1 MEDIQINDIIY
12 ITEKAGEIIMKIYNE
27 NKYNIELKN
36 DQSPVTIADVSSSDY
51 ICKEL
56 KNLYKDIP
64 IICEETKQI
73 DYNIR
78 RHFKYFWLVD
88 PLDGTK
94 EFIKR
99 NNEFTCNLALIEK
112 NKVTYG
118 FVGIPAKGLV
128 YEGGYGF
135 GSRKHYS
142 DANYESIKCTNQK
155 DVIRVVAS
163 KSHLNKE
170 TIDFIQNLGKET
182 ELIQAGSSLK
192 FIKVAE
198 GNADLYPRMAP
209 TCEWDTAAAHAIV
222 EGAGGRCGCKQGYG
236 NAMTKSTQ
244 YFSCAP
250 CNVGKT
256 SFAANQSAC
265 HDCAPGR
272 YADQEGQRDCSP
284 CRSGTYFEGRGA
296 LTEFQCRD
304 CVRGKYAPT
313 PGFPCIP
320 CPPGA
325 FCPDTGMSSY
335 IMCDVGRYSQFLLQ
349 TSCTSCPPG
358 HYQNVTG
365 QAFCRSCKRGTY
377 STING
382 ANSDVIFFCK

>member
-1 MEDIQINDIIY
+1 MSFADLIFKSEDKRSFLINLLWKANNEIMSIYDNSDFNVTFKSDESPLTKADLAANQILIDGLSTFSPQLPVV
-12 ITEKAGEIIMKIYNE
+12 TEE
-27 NKYNIELKN
+27 NKDSLKVPEKN
-36 DQSPVTIADVSSSDY
+36 DT
-51 ICKEL
+51 
-56 KNLYKDIP
+56 
-64 IICEETKQI
+64 
-73 DYNIR
+73 
-78 RHFKYFWLVD
+78 FWLID

-118 FVGIPAKGLV
+118 LVGIPAKGLV

-170 TIDFIQNLGKET
+170 TIDFIKNLGKET

-222 EGAGGRCGCKQGYG
+222 EGAGGSVSDNKGKSLVYG
-236 NAMTKSTQ
+236 KKNILNPFFIVKG
-244 YFSCAP
+244 FS
-250 CNVGKT
+250 
-256 SFAANQSAC
+256 
-265 HDCAPGR
+265 
-272 YADQEGQRDCSP
+272 
-284 CRSGTYFEGRGA
+284 
-296 LTEFQCRD
+296 
-304 CVRGKYAPT
+304 
-313 PGFPCIP
+313 
-320 CPPGA
+320 
-325 FCPDTGMSSY
+325 
-335 IMCDVGRYSQFLLQ
+335 
-349 TSCTSCPPG
+349 
-358 HYQNVTG
+358 
-365 QAFCRSCKRGTY
+365 
-377 STING
+377 
-382 ANSDVIFFCK
+382 

>member
-1 MEDIQINDIIY
+1 MSFADLIFKSEDKRSFLINLLWKANNAIMSIYENSDFNVTFKNDDSPLTKADLAANQILIDGLSIFSPKLPVV
-12 ITEKAGEIIMKIYNE
+12 TEE
-27 NKYNIELKN
+27 NKDSLKVPEDN
-36 DQSPVTIADVSSSDY
+36 DT
-51 ICKEL
+51 
-56 KNLYKDIP
+56 
-64 IICEETKQI
+64 
-73 DYNIR
+73 
-78 RHFKYFWLVD
+78 FWLID

-118 FVGIPAKGLV
+118 LVGIPAKGLV

-170 TIDFIQNLGKET
+170 TIDFIKNLGKET

-222 EGAGGRCGCKQGYG
+222 EGAGGSVSDDNGKCLVYG
-236 NAMTKSTQ
+236 KKNILN
-244 YFSCAP
+244 P
-250 CNVGKT
+250 
-256 SFAANQSAC
+256 
-265 HDCAPGR
+265 
-272 YADQEGQRDCSP
+272 
-284 CRSGTYFEGRGA
+284 
-296 LTEFQCRD
+296 
-304 CVRGKYAPT
+304 
-313 PGFPCIP
+313 
-320 CPPGA
+320 
-325 FCPDTGMSSY
+325 
-335 IMCDVGRYSQFLLQ
+335 
-349 TSCTSCPPG
+349 
-358 HYQNVTG
+358 
-365 QAFCRSCKRGTY
+365 
-377 STING
+377 
-382 ANSDVIFFCK
+382 FFVVKGLS